1 MEPKLEPKLD
11 LCAVRTPYFHP
22 WVDKVA
28 QVVPN
33 DAQSASKGAQ
43 RLSKWSQNAAPG
55 VQHVGPKLFQKGGFP
70 LSYIYVYIYIYTC
83 SDKGD
88 RKASQRTIAHDRK

>member
-1 MEPKLEPKLD
+1 MESKLEPKLD
-11 LCAVRTPYFHP
+11 LCAGRIPHFQP
-22 WVDKVA
+22 WFNKVA

-55 VQHVGPKLFQKGGFP
+55 VQNVGPKLF
-70 LSYIYVYIYIYTC
+70 
-83 SDKGD
+83 
-88 RKASQRTIAHDRK
+88 

>member
-1 MEPKLEPKLD
+1 MAHQMEPKLEPKLD

-33 DAQSASKGAQ
+33 DAQSTSKGAQ

-70 LSYIYVYIYIYTC
+70 LSYI
-83 SDKGD
+83 
-88 RKASQRTIAHDRK
+88 

>member
-33 DAQSASKGAQ
+33 GAQSGPKGAQ
-43 RLSKWSQNAAPG
+43 RPSKWSQNG
-55 VQHVGPKLFQKGGFP
+55 IHLIIF
-70 LSYIYVYIYIYTC
+70 YIFWI
-83 SDKGD
+83 DK
-88 RKASQRTIAHDRK
+88 QQF

>member
-33 DAQSASKGAQ
+33 GAQSGFKGTQ
-43 RLSKWSQNAAPG
+43 RLPKWSQNAAQG
-55 VQHVGPKLFQKGGFP
+55 VEIWVQSCSKGGLFSK
-70 LSYIYVYIYIYTC
+70 L
-83 SDKGD
+83 K
-88 RKASQRTIAHDRK
+88 